1 MSLCTDVGTTS
12 LNAILPADE
21 ASVGNYQVE
30 VLGVMRGR
38 DYSLC
43 AAPGRGLNTIRALSC
58 KLKTLLK

>member
-30 VLGVMRGR
+30 VLGVMR
-38 DYSLC
+38 
-43 AAPGRGLNTIRALSC
+43 
-58 KLKTLLK
+58 